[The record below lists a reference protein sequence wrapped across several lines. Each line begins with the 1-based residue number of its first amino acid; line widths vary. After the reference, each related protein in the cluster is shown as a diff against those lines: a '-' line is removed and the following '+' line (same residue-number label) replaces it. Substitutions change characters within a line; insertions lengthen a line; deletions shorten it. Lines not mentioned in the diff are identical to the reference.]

1 MPAARHRA
9 VRRSHWDQPEG
20 EGARTGR
27 TSQSSR
33 GQRNVSGILLN
44 TGMVLG
50 ILSILWFSWA
60 TYMRWWLAAQVVTP
74 HSSPAILPDGATRAS
89 VSPLRFWGT
98 YRPQVYFGMKT
109 RSPKSL
115 VTGLM
120 WMEQGQS
127 VPGSLRHACE
137 QGDNLERYGWLAH
150 DGINFGQ
157 QEILERDFSLSTDYV
172 KRPGGEH
179 GGDWSWRI
187 AVQRKHNGKP
197 KVVSL
202 FLYIATDGDGYLE
215 PSVQRDRLSHVDGRT
230 NELGS
235 FRLVFRE
242 PVTSGTDQR
251 TPAKYGMLEAPCV
264 GLEHVTQVVQ
274 ARLTRT
280 TFMDGGESVPIVSVS
295 NRRHVAP
302 EQLGTNSTVVVH
314 QVTARIPFQ
323 VEVQFESGS
332 VGHRPGPLA
341 GEAFEHELRR
351 HRAAFNRRFHG
362 VFGLRNKNYS
372 TQDVEVAQAA
382 LSNMLGGVGYFYG
395 SSLVASPFTDA
406 PVAYWP
412 AALFTAVPSRSFF
425 PRGFLWDEGFHHL
438 LLGRW
443 DPGLSQEVMAH
454 WLDLLNAEGWIPRE
468 QILGGEA
475 RSRVPAQFIV
485 QRNDNANPP
494 TFFWTL
500 RTLFPGL
507 GGSLPPADTA
517 FLGRAFPRLRSWF
530 EWYNRTQSGPLPNS
544 YRWRGRDADTSR
556 FLNPKTLTSGLD
568 DYPRASHPSGEE
580 RHVDLLCWMAQ
591 AAGVMAD
598 IARSIGEPHE
608 EYSQLHS
615 VLSDEENLVGLHWA
629 EDLQAF
635 CDWGNHS
642 DAVVLVRERVPVPPG
657 APPQTRVVRVV
668 RRPSVPQFVSAFG
681 YVSLFPML
689 LRLLSPDSPRLGAML
704 SGLQDQNK
712 LWTPFGLRSLARSHP
727 LYLKRNTEHDPPYWR
742 GYLWININYLAAGAL
757 HHYSNLDGPY
767 RTQAQTLYQQLR
779 RNLVKNILQEY
790 RKTGYIWENY
800 SDSSGAGR
808 GSHPFTGWSSLLV
821 LLMAEQY

>member
-1 MPAARHRA
+1 MPATRQRA
-9 VRRSHWDQPEG
+9 VRRSHWDQPDG
-20 EGARTGR
+20 EGVRTGR
-27 TSQSSR
+27 TSQSHR
-33 GQRNVSGILLN
+33 GQRNLSSILLN
-44 TGMVLG
+44 MGMVLG
-50 ILSILWFSWA
+50 ILSILWFCWA

-127 VPGSLRHACE
+127 VPGSLRHACD
-137 QGDNLERYGWLAH
+137 QGDDLERYGWLAH
-150 DGINFGQ
+150 DGVNFGQ

-187 AVQRKHNGKP
+187 AVKQKRNGKP
-197 KVVSL
+197 RLVSL
-202 FLYIATDGDGYLE
+202 LLYIATDGDGYLE
-215 PSVQRDRLSHVDGRT
+215 PSVQHDRLFHVDGRT
-230 NELGS
+230 DELGS
-235 FRLVFRE
+235 FRLMFGE
-242 PVTSGTDQR
+242 PMTSGTDRR
-251 TPAKYGMLEAPCV
+251 TP
-264 GLEHVTQVVQ
+264 
-274 ARLTRT
+274 
-280 TFMDGGESVPIVSVS
+280 
-295 NRRHVAP
+295 
-302 EQLGTNSTVVVH
+302 
-314 QVTARIPFQ
+314 

-332 VGHRPGPLA
+332 VDHRPGPLA
-341 GEAFEHELRR
+341 GEAFEQELSQ
-351 HRAAFNRRFHG
+351 HRAAFNRRFNG
-362 VFGLRNKNYS
+362 VFGLQNKNYT
-372 TQDVEVAQAA
+372 TQEVEVAQAA
-382 LSNMLGGVGYFYG
+382 FSNMLGGVGYFYG
-395 SSLVASPFTDA
+395 SSLVESPFA
-406 PVAYWP
+406 NNPVAYWP

-425 PRGFLWDEGFHHL
+425 PRGFLWDEGFHQL

-443 DPGLSQEVMAH
+443 DLGLSQEVMAH

-475 RSRVPAQFIV
+475 RSRVPAEFIV

-507 GGSLPPADTA
+507 GGSLPSADTA
-517 FLGRAFPRLRSWF
+517 FLQRAFPRLRSWF

-544 YRWRGRDADTSR
+544 YRWRGRDADTSL

-608 EYSQLHS
+608 GEYSRLHS
-615 VLSDEENLVGLHWA
+615 VLSDEENLVRLHWA

-642 DAVVLVRERVPVPPG
+642 DAVMLVRERVPVPPG

-668 RRPSVPQFVSAFG
+668 RRPSAPQFVSAFG

-689 LRLLSPDSPRLGAML
+689 LRLLSPKSPRLGATL
-704 SGLQDQNK
+704 SALHDENK

-767 RTQAQTLYQQLR
+767 QIQAQTLYQQLR
-779 RNLVKNILQEY
+779 RNLVKNILREY